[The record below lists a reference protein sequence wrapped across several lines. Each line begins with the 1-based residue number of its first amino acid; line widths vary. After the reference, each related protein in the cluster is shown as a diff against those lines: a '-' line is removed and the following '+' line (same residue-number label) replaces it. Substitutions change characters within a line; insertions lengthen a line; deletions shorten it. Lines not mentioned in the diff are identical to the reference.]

1 MNKNNYGET
10 MKLILLYLLLSTS
23 NQTIIYNT
31 PTDQY
36 FVVDIKTNPIQILII
51 EENYE
56 TIPSCINKSYN
67 LKDINFTN
75 NSSCLMNTLNKDYHL
90 NIQHHVDLKNQFTK
104 EELLELKKANLSIFY
119 EFITKI
125 DHSFSISD
133 LYQIYLDA
141 NKNEFQYEIHSLT
154 YFKIN
159 DTYIPIAYPLN
170 GLSKVITE

>member
-1 MNKNNYGET
+1 
-10 MKLILLYLLLSTS
+10 MKKL
-23 NQTIIYNT
+23 
-31 PTDQY
+31 
-36 FVVDIKTNPIQILII
+36 QILIPQWKETEDIIKPLLDSI
-51 EENYE
+51 ELQQN
-56 TIPSCINKSYN
+56 
-67 LKDINFTN
+67 
-75 NSSCLMNTLNKDYHL
+75 
-90 NIQHHVDLKNQFTK
+90 VDLKNQFTK

-125 DHSFSISD
+125 EHSFSISD